1 MALISSGPALTEPLL
16 VGYQEDTNA
25 SLLLQEV

>member
-1 MALISSGPALTEPLL
+1 LISSGPARNGASRFGHE
-16 VGYQEDTNA
+16 EDTNA

>member
-1 MALISSGPALTEPLL
+1 LISSGPAPTEPLWL
-16 VGYQEDTNA
+16 NHQEDTNA